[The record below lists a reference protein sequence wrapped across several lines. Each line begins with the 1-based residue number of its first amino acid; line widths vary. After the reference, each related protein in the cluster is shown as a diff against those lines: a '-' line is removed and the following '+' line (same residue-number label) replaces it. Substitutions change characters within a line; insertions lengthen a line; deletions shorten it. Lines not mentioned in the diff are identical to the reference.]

1 MTREHALDF
10 HEGLCFW
17 IKGWRLLFQNRS
29 LLGVALLPILISTG
43 AAAALIWLLWVNLPH
58 WVQILVTWIGASGWV
73 HHLLYYPLL
82 VSGALLALFSSVY
95 VLYLA
100 QSLIAVPFY
109 SFLADRTLGM
119 CGKKPNDQKMW
130 REWIAHTFKMVRVSL
145 TKFIFLLCVGLV
157 LFVFS
162 FLPVLNVFTL
172 TGAML
177 ILAMDC
183 MDYSLD
189 PFGLGFRQRMSYY
202 RRNWAQWLGM
212 AAGLAL
218 TLLLPGFTLLI
229 IPGAVVG
236 AAIIVKSERL

>member
-1 MTREHALDF
+1 MTREHALEF
-10 HEGLCFW
+10 HEGFW
-17 IKGWRLLFQNRS
+17 FWVKGWRFLLQNRS
-29 LLGVALLPILISTG
+29 LLGVAILPILISTG
-43 AAAALIWLLWVNLPH
+43 AAVALVWLLWVNLPQ
-58 WVQILVTWIGASGWV
+58 WVQILVTWIGVSGWV

-109 SFLADRTLGM
+109 AFLAERTLGKL
-119 CGKKPNDQKMW
+119 GKKADDQKMW
-130 REWIAHTFKMVRVSL
+130 REWVANTFKMIRVSL

-172 TGAML
+172 IAAMM
-177 ILAMDC
+177 ILALDC

-189 PFGLGFRQRMSYY
+189 PYALGFRARMRYF

-212 AAGLAL
+212 TAGLAL
-218 TLLLPGFTLLI
+218 TLLLPGLTLLV

-236 AAIIVKSERL
+236 AAIIVKNEGL